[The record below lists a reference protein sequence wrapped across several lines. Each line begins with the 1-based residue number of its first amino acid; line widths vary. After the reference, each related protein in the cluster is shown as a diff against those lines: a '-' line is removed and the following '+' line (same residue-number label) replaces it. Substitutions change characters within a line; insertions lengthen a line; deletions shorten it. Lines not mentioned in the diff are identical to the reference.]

1 MGILINLFS
10 GTGTATAVFWISVT
24 AFVGVLLGICEIR
37 KIRLGAAGVLF
48 AGLMLAHFGAKADVH
63 LLHFMREFGLIL
75 FVYAIGI
82 DVGPRFLSAFRSDG
96 LKLNLLATGIVVGGF
111 VIAWLFHVYGDIPTA
126 VVTGIMSGA
135 VTNTPG
141 LGAAQQLLSEYGA
154 ADDAAIAGMGYALA
168 YPFGILGIILT
179 MLILRVVFRV
189 HVDREIADYHAQVHN
204 DQKKL
209 ESVTITVSNP
219 NLIGH
224 ELGEIRRFIDSELV
238 LSRIQRDTEQLI
250 PRDDVVLLDKDILFG
265 VSAIDH
271 LDHLRLK
278 IGPTEITSKREITGD
293 LAMFHVLV
301 TCRKI
306 AGRTIEQ
313 IGIGRRYEANIT
325 RIFRAG
331 MEILP
336 TADTMVELGDTVRVV
351 GKRDLL
357 EDIRK
362 ELGNSV
368 KELVHPNTL
377 PIFLG
382 IFMGILLGSIP
393 IVIPGVPIPAKLGMA
408 GGPLIVA
415 IFLGYKGRVGSCD
428 FYMTPGANTMLRE
441 LGIILFLSCVGL
453 SSGAQFVDTF
463 NRGGYL
469 WMLYGAAITFIPILV
484 VAIVARIM
492 STNYLKICG
501 VLAGAMTDP
510 PALEFANGLAP
521 VQAQA
526 TAYATVYPLTMFL
539 RILFAQILVLVTM

>member
-1 MGILINLFS
+1 METLKNVLF
-10 GTGTATAVFWISVT
+10 GTSVATTVFWICLA
-24 AFVGVLLGICEIR
+24 AFLGVLIGKIELH

-48 AGLMLAHFGAKADVH
+48 SGLLLAHFGAQADVH

-82 DVGPRFLSAFRSDG
+82 DVGPRFFNAFRSDG
-96 LKLNLLATGIVVGGF
+96 LKLNLLAAGIVSGGF
-111 VIAWLFHVYGDIPTA
+111 VIAYLFHVYGGIPGA
-126 VVTGIMSGA
+126 VITGIMSGA

-141 LGAAQQLLSEYGA
+141 LGAAQQLLSEYGSA
-154 ADDAAIAGMGYALA
+154 NDAAVAGLGYALA

-179 MLILRVVFRV
+179 MLIVRLVFGIRMDKEV
-189 HVDREIADYHAQVHN
+189 ANYHVEVHN

-209 ESVTITVSNP
+209 EGVTITVSNP
-219 NLIGH
+219 NLIGRP
-224 ELGEIRRFIDSELV
+224 LGEIRQFIDSELV
-238 LSRIQRDTEQLI
+238 LSRIQRGSEQFI
-250 PRDDVVLLDKDILFG
+250 PRDDVVLLEQDILFG

-271 LDHLRLK
+271 LDNLRLK
-278 IGPTEITSKREITGD
+278 IGPTEITRKREISGD

-301 TCRKI
+301 TSRKT

-325 RIFRAG
+325 RIFRTG

-336 TADTMVELGDTVRVV
+336 TADTMVELGDTVRIV
-351 GKRDLL
+351 GKRELL
-357 EDIRK
+357 EDIRN

-382 IFMGILLGSIP
+382 IFLGILLGSIP
-393 IVIPGVPIPAKLGMA
+393 LSIPGLPVPAKLGMA
-408 GGPLIVA
+408 GGPLLVA
-415 IFLGYKGRVGSCD
+415 IFLGNKGRIGNCD
-428 FYMTPGANTMLRE
+428 FYMTPGANTLLRE
-441 LGIILFLSCVGL
+441 LGIILFLASVGL

-463 NRGGYL
+463 NQGGYL
-469 WMLYGAAITFIPILV
+469 WMLYGTAITFIPIMVMAV
-484 VAIVARIM
+484 VARLIN
-492 STNYLKICG
+492 TNYLKICG
-501 VLAGAMTDP
+501 VVSGAMTDP

-539 RILFAQILVLVTM
+539 RILFAQILVLVRL